1 MRQEIIWKILYLRR
15 LEDAERVVLEDEIK
29 WNITACVSDAVLART
44 DVEVQNKYKYYLVG
58 QQFLIPFLIMQG
70 TSRLD
75 FFKNGKG

>member
-44 DVEVQNKYKYYLVG
+44 DVEVQNKYKYYSVG
-58 QQFLIPFLIMQG
+58 QQFLIPFLLVDI
-70 TSRLD
+70 TRKIKVD
-75 FFKNGKG
+75 T